1 MYTPLNLLADYIEIN
16 QRRQKFQERWKTDE
30 GKEVL
35 ADVEQAMAAGAG
47 ERLLHIIENGPAG
60 FFEDS
65 TDLRGMR
72 VVEKTFQRN
81 PQEFFANL
89 TLNYARW
96 RDVEFDHESWRTVT
110 ANFIDALR
118 VKFHSVTFV
127 RLNSYGTDFKDCTF
141 VDCNFLERNT
151 FSNCTFKNV
160 EFVNCFFATD
170 VFVDCKFDELTRIT
184 GRAKRSHVYGNVN
197 TASIPIDRHYDAP
210 FYRSLRDA
218 YEAGRI
224 SNFARIYLFREKHA
238 LTRYNTPVRSQRLAR
253 YFLEYTTGYGIKPL
267 RVFTTVLLVM
277 TVFTL
282 IFVTAFGPKG
292 FLLSAGGFFTFG
304 ANTGYLENAPFIYQL
319 LYGLEAFLGVTV
331 MSTFIVVLT
340 NYWASLR

>member
-16 QRRQKFQERWKTDE
+16 QRRQRFQDRWKSDE

-35 ADVEQAMAAGAG
+35 ADVEQAMAAGNG
-47 ERLLHIIENGPAG
+47 ERLLEIISNGPAG
-60 FFEDS
+60 FFDDT
-65 TDLRGMR
+65 TDLRGLR
-72 VVEKTFQRN
+72 VVEKTFQKN

-127 RLNSYGTDFKDCTF
+127 RLNSYGADFKDCKF
-141 VDCNFLERNT
+141 IDCNFLERNT

-160 EFVNCFFATD
+160 EFINCFFATD
-170 VFVDCKFDELTRIT
+170 VFVDCKFDELTRIM
-184 GRAKRSHVYGNVN
+184 GRPKRSHAHGKENM
-197 TASIPIDRHYDAP
+197 TRITYDPQYDSP
-210 FYRSLRDA
+210 FYRGLRDA

-224 SNFARIYLFREKHA
+224 SNLARICLFREKQA
-238 LTRYNTPVRSQRLAR
+238 LTRYNTPKGSQQLAR
-253 YFLEYTTGYGIKPL
+253 YFLEYTTGYGVKPG
-267 RVFTTVLLVM
+267 RVLITVLILM
-277 TVFTL
+277 TVFTS
-282 IFVTAFGPKG
+282 IFVSAFGQKG

-304 ANTGYLENAPFIYQL
+304 ANTGYLENAALVYQL
-319 LYGLEAFLGVTV
+319 LYGLEAFLGVSA